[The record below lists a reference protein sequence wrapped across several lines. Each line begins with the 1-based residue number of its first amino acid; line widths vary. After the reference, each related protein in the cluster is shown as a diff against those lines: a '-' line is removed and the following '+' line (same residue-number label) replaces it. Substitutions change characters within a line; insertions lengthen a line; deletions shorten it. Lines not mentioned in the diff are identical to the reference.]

1 MNSGGY
7 TYTVEV
13 TSLSPN
19 ASEKDVYEFFAFS
32 GEIEQVDI
40 VRSGEYACTA
50 YVTFKDPHSLE
61 TAVLLSGATIVD
73 QRICITPWGI
83 QYTDQFDFWNRPTW
97 KIDDETVSYMHATPA
112 NQFVSTPGEAVTM
125 AQEVVVTMLSK
136 GYVLGKDALIKAKEL
151 DESYHVSAS
160 AAAKVYEVSKRI
172 GLTDKIMTGVGAVK
186 SVDETY
192 RVSEITKTVASATG
206 RTAAAV
212 AHTVVNSTYFS
223 KGALW
228 VSSAL
233 TRAAKA
239 AADLGTPAS
248 KI

>member
-1 MNSGGY
+1 MNSSGG
-7 TYTVEV
+7 YTVEV

-19 ASEKDVYEFFAFS
+19 ATEKDVHEFFAFS
-32 GEIEQVDI
+32 GEIEQVEI

-50 YVTFKDPHSLE
+50 YVTFKDAHSLE

-73 QRICITPWGI
+73 QRVCITPWG
-83 QYTDQFDFWNRPTW
+83 YTDQFDFWNRPTW
-97 KIDDETVSYMHATPA
+97 KIDDETVSNMHVTHGD
-112 NQFVSTPGEAVTM
+112 QFVSTPGEAVTM

-136 GYVLGKDALIKAKEL
+136 GYVLGKDALVKAKAL
-151 DESYHVSAS
+151 DESYQVSAS

-192 RVSEITKTVASATG
+192 RVSEITKTVVSTTG
-206 RTAAAV
+206 RTVAAV

-248 KI
+248 KN